1 MHLTVR
7 GSPLGLEVKTKI
19 KDFGGLIG
27 EPAQV
32 ICALHILAVLFMTG
46 ISDYS
51 TRILMQK
58 EQEHNI

>member
-1 MHLTVR
+1 MPPH
-7 GSPLGLEVKTKI
+7 GIKI